1 MSLSFCTI
9 FLFTIYN
16 FKQNDTS
23 GYTRGSV
30 SSDSLL
36 DVWDSSVSWK
46 EAMQAFKQLL
56 KGYPDPLPR
65 TANIIHALGNVTV
78 SVVLN

>member
-1 MSLSFCTI
+1 MFIHPCG
-9 FLFTIYN
+9 FP
-16 FKQNDTS
+16 QNDVS
-23 GYTRGSV
+23 GHSRGSV

-46 EAMQAFKQLL
+46 EAIHEFKQLL
-56 KGYPDPLPR
+56 NGYPDPLPR

-78 SVVLN
+78 CQ

>member
-1 MSLSFCTI
+1 M
-9 FLFTIYN
+9 
-16 FKQNDTS
+16 
-23 GYTRGSV
+23 

-46 EAMQAFKQLL
+46 EALHEFKQLL
-56 KGYPDPLPR
+56 NGYPDPLPR

-78 SVVLN
+78 CH